1 MNLTGRFSNGMDP
14 VRMRKQAIALQ
25 NAGRGGDTILAHINP
40 QEARMLKRMG
50 GAGTRNPITGLREYG
65 FWDSVSDFFSGESD
79 SSTNQGAEH
88 EQDQDAPTLSESQ
101 IAQNAFDQISKA
113 QQAGISDPVTGR
125 ATKDG
130 QEINYDPK
138 TNTVTDNSG
147 MTVPANN
154 FVSSGRDSGSD
165 GSGNSGDTNINTTDN
180 DSPESLTTDDEFKS
194 KVYDE
199 ALDLPESY
207 EGYLEDGKKFYGD
220 DPTRLKDAKDDI
232 DDMQTYGMSENPQ
245 TGEMEYDDVNKA
257 TGALNLGIGG
267 TTVNKDGSITK
278 TGATKDFDTA
288 STTFDDL
295 SDKEMGTGAIGKIWN
310 YCNWNYCN

>member
-14 VRMRKQAIALQ
+14 VKMRKQAIALQ

-113 QQAGISDPVTGR
+113 QQAGIEYDPVTGR

-130 QEINYDPK
+130 QEINYNPE
-138 TNTVTDNSG
+138 TNTVTDSSG
-147 MTVPANN
+147 MTVDANN
-154 FVSSGRDSGSD
+154 FVSSGRGNGSD
-165 GSGNSGDTNINTTDN
+165 GSGNPEDTNINTTDD

-194 KVYDE
+194 K
-199 ALDLPESY
+199 
-207 EGYLEDGKKFYGD
+207 
-220 DPTRLKDAKDDI
+220 
-232 DDMQTYGMSENPQ
+232 
-245 TGEMEYDDVNKA
+245 
-257 TGALNLGIGG
+257 
-267 TTVNKDGSITK
+267 
-278 TGATKDFDTA
+278 
-288 STTFDDL
+288 
-295 SDKEMGTGAIGKIWN
+295 W
-310 YCNWNYCN
+310 